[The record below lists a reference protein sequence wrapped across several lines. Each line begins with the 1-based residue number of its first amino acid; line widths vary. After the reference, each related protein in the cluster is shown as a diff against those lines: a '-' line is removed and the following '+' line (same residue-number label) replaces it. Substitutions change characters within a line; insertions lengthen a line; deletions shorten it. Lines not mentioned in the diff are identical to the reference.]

1 MTGGQKEPIN
11 KIYLRTTLFKNSSP
25 PSSSP
30 PRVSVCLRQR
40 ARRSQSHLCENFLGV
55 SLCFQ
60 KKNVPGKRGG
70 RCLEKGTLGGGRCLA
85 MDSSVNLNNAYRPGT
100 VT

>member
-11 KIYLRTTLFKNSSP
+11 KIHLRTTLLKKSP
-25 PSSSP
+25 RPSSSP
-30 PRVSVCLRQR
+30 PRVSVRLRQR